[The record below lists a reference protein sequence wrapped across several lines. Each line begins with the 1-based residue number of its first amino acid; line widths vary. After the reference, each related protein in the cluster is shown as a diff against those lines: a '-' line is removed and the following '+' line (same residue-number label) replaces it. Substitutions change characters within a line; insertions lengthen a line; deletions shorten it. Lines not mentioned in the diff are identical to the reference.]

1 MSTQKYSSVNE
12 AMNAINSEVAGAKI
26 RWKKNCEAVNKS
38 RVSLGMEPMA
48 PWTATVLATVLE
60 TFDKRCRTV
69 DARNSMMGRA
79 VESTQAA
86 DVSFLR
92 THGINILTA
101 TMPNLIA
108 NELLSVQPL
117 QARVGE
123 IRYLD
128 VRFGNNK
135 GQIKRGDTMFSNERV
150 GGPTAQFHYTA
161 EEVDNE
167 SLLFDGEKKVAS
179 LTWLPVQP
187 GSVKF
192 EADSTTFV
200 DDGNGLIVQEGDTAQ
215 KGTIDYVTGTITMDA
230 ALANADDVVVDYR
243 YDNVNAP
250 TEAPEMDLAIKGI
263 PVIARSRKLKTVMSF
278 DAMFDLQAQY
288 GFDSSTEQA
297 TLASQYLQYEI
308 DGEMLGDMYNAAA
321 APTTT
326 FSSVVPNAVSLL
338 DHYEGYIKVLHEAS
352 NNIFESTRFAN
363 GTWAVLGLDAATI
376 VESLSNRGFV
386 ASGQT
391 ANGPHYIGQMGNY
404 RMYKTPQ
411 LGING
416 LNHRDGYFIGYKGE
430 SMFHAG
436 MVYAP
441 YMPIMTTD
449 LLAQEDFGIR
459 QGYATAYAKKMV
471 NAKLY
476 SKGTITK

>member
-1 MSTQKYSSVNE
+1 MTKFKNVNE
-12 AMNAINSEVAGAKI
+12 AVSAINAESAVAVNRWAK
-26 RWKKNCEAVNKS
+26 RCEAVDQA
-38 RVSLGMEPMA
+38 RVSVGTAPMD
-48 PWTATVLATVLE
+48 PWTRTVLSTVLE
-60 TFDKRCRTV
+60 TYTKRV
-69 DARNSMMGRA
+69 ALIDERNRQGLGRA
-79 VESTQAA
+79 LESTQTA

-128 VRFGNNK
+128 VRFGSNK
-135 GQIKRGDTMFSNERV
+135 GGIKKGDTMFSNERV
-150 GGPTAQFHYTA
+150 GGPTAEFNYTS
-161 EEVDNE
+161 EEVNSE
-167 SLLFDGEKKVAS
+167 ALLFDTEKKVAS
-179 LTWLPVQP
+179 LTWLPVTP
-187 GSVKF
+187 GTVAFS
-192 EADSTTFV
+192 ADSTNFV
-200 DDGNGLIVQEGDTAQ
+200 DDGKGTIVVEGQ
-215 KGTIDYVTGTITMDA
+215 SEKKGTIDYVTGTITMDA
-230 ALANADDVVVDYR
+230 ALSETDDVTIDYC
-243 YDNVNAP
+243 YNNVNAP
-250 TEAPEMDLAIKGI
+250 AEAPEMDLAIKGI
-263 PVIARSRKLKTVMSF
+263 PVIARGRKLKTVMSF

-308 DGEMLGDMYNAAA
+308 DGEMIGDMFTAAD
-321 APTTT
+321 APQTT
-326 FSSVVPNAVSLL
+326 FNSTVPNAVSLL
-338 DHYEGYIKVLHEAS
+338 DHYEGFIKVLHEAS

-376 VESLSNRGFV
+376 VESLANRGFQ

-404 RMYKTPQ
+404 KMYKTPQ
-411 LGING
+411 LGLNG
-416 LNHRDGYFIGYKGE
+416 VNNRDGYFIGYKGE

-471 NAKLY
+471 NSKLY
-476 SKGTITK
+476 SKGKITK